1 MTRKRLFTSDTLDAV
16 AYIVLLLAVASW
28 VAILCVKQLTY
39 GLEFDESYLLGVA
52 NNLASGS
59 GYVDDGVTFLSTSE
73 PFSPV
78 ISTGPTVLIPVS
90 LTWWIFDGDL
100 LAIRFTMLIFF
111 GILLFSVWRL
121 FGNLSG
127 RWASLAAVGGLALV
141 PTVAPD
147 LQNTSLM
154 PGRVVG
160 ELPAL
165 ALLLLAGLLLSK
177 HRYFWSGLCLGL
189 MLLSKLTFAIPA
201 AALIATFFVFELLNR
216 HISPWQFLLR
226 NFCGVAAPL
235 IAFELIK
242 TVTLGP
248 DGYVRHIDAL
258 RDFLGNQDIPWHQLY
273 IFFDEHLEGT
283 LRLLSVPLLTVVV
296 VMIALTWRWTRLRM
310 GSSQNWRDAR
320 DHATGWVIAALS
332 AGLAMMFLWWFFRS
346 QQYSARPALPTVL
359 WLAIASC
366 GVAFSIAT
374 QDRSRSDRISVALA
388 STLCVILLISI
399 VGRTIQI
406 GMDESGSR
414 MLAEQR
420 AAASWL
426 QENRQGVP
434 TDGYW
439 TNPELLILSGLPPDK
454 APLQDVAAYSAIRA
468 LNKKGVAD
476 AQAYNELCLQMILT
490 SQTVTLCK
498 AFPTSG
504 PIDE

>member
-1 MTRKRLFTSDTLDAV
+1 MTRKRLFTSNTLDAV

-28 VAILCVKQLTY
+28 VAILCAKQLTY

-52 NNLASGS
+52 SNLASGS

-100 LAIRFTMLIFF
+100 LAVRITMLIFF
-111 GILLFSVWRL
+111 GILLFSIWRL
-121 FGNLSG
+121 FGNLGG

-165 ALLLLAGLLLSK
+165 ALLLLAGVLLSK
-177 HRYFWSGLCLGL
+177 HRYFWSGLCLGVV
-189 MLLSKLTFAIPA
+189 LLSKLTFTIPA
-201 AALIATFFVFELLNR
+201 ALLIATFFLFEQLNR
-216 HISPWQFLLR
+216 HIGSWRYLLR
-226 NFCGVAAPL
+226 ILCGVAVPL
-235 IAFELIK
+235 LTFELIK
-242 TVTLGP
+242 AVTLGP
-248 DGYVRHIDAL
+248 EGYVRHIDAL
-258 RDFLGNQDIPWHQLY
+258 RDFLGNQDIPWQQLY
-273 IFFDEHLEGT
+273 IFIDEHLEGT
-283 LRLLSVPLLTVVV
+283 LRLFSLPLFAVTVIL
-296 VMIALTWRWTRLRM
+296 IALSWRWKRLHVA
-310 GSSQNWRDAR
+310 SSPKKRDGCH
-320 DHATGWVIAALS
+320 HATGWVITALS
-332 AGLAMMFLWWFFRS
+332 LGLAIMFLWWFFRS

-366 GVAFSIAT
+366 GIAFSIGT
-374 QDRSRSDRISVALA
+374 QDRSRSDRFSLALT
-388 STLCVILLISI
+388 STLYVLLLISI
-399 VGRTIQI
+399 IGRTIQI

-414 MLAEQR
+414 MLSEQR

-468 LNKKGVAD
+468 MNKKGVAD
-476 AQAYNELCLQMILT
+476 AQVYNELCLQMILA
-490 SQTVTLCK
+490 SPAVTLCK
-498 AFPTSG
+498 AFPTLD

>member
-1 MTRKRLFTSDTLDAV
+1 MIQKRLFTRNTLETASYV
-16 AYIVLLLAVASW
+16 VLLLAVTLW
-28 VAILCVKQLTY
+28 GVILCAKQLTY

-52 NNLASGS
+52 SNLASGV

-100 LAIRFTMLIFF
+100 ISVRITMLIFF
-111 GILLFSVWRL
+111 GILVYSIWQL
-121 FGNLSG
+121 FGNLGG

-189 MLLSKLTFAIPA
+189 MLLSKLTFGIPA
-201 AALIATFFVFELLNR
+201 VVLIAAFFVFEVLNR
-216 HISPWQFLLR
+216 HIGSWRYLLR
-226 NFCGVAAPL
+226 ILCGVTVPL
-235 IAFELIK
+235 VTFELIK
-242 TVTLGP
+242 AVALGQSGYMRHVTA
-248 DGYVRHIDAL
+248 VRE
-258 RDFLGNQDIPWHQLY
+258 FLGRQDVPWRQLY
-273 IFFDEHLEGT
+273 IFIDEHFEGT
-283 LRLLSVPLLTVVV
+283 LQLLSLSLVTVVV
-296 VMIALTWRWTRLRM
+296 IMIALSWRRTRLSM
-310 GSSQNWRDAR
+310 GSSQNERDAR
-320 DHATGWVIAALS
+320 DHATGWVIAAVSL
-332 AGLAMMFLWWFFRS
+332 GLAMMFLWWFFRS
-346 QQYSARPALPTVL
+346 QQYSARPALPPVL

-366 GVAFSIAT
+366 GVAFSIGT
-374 QDRSRSDRISVALA
+374 QDRSRSDRFSLAL
-388 STLCVILLISI
+388 TLTLYAVLLASI

-406 GMDESGSR
+406 GIDESGSR

-476 AQAYNELCLQMILT
+476 AQVYNELCLNMILI
-490 SQTVTLCK
+490 SESVTLCK
-498 AFPTSG
+498 AFPSSG

>member
-1 MTRKRLFTSDTLDAV
+1 MTQKRLFTRDTLDAV
-16 AYIVLLLAVASW
+16 AYVVLLLAVTSW
-28 VAILCVKQLTY
+28 VVILCAKQLTY

-52 NNLASGS
+52 SNLASGA

-78 ISTGPTVLIPVS
+78 ISTGPTVLIPMS

-100 LAIRFTMLIFF
+100 LAVRITMLIFF
-111 GILLFSVWRL
+111 GILLFSIWRL
-121 FGNLSG
+121 FGNLGG

-165 ALLLLAGLLLSK
+165 ALLVLAGLFLSK
-177 HRYFWSGLCLGL
+177 HRYFWSGLCLGS
-189 MLLSKLTFAIPA
+189 MLLSKMTFTIPA
-201 AALIATFFVFELLNR
+201 AVLIAAFFVFELLNR
-216 HISPWQFLLR
+216 YIGPWQFLLR

-235 IAFELIK
+235 IAFEFIK
-242 TVTLGP
+242 AVTLGP
-248 DGYVRHIDAL
+248 EGYVRHIDAL
-258 RDFLGNQDIPWHQLY
+258 RGFLGNQDIPWRQVY
-273 IFFDEHLEGT
+273 IFIDEHLEGA
-283 LRLLSVPLLTVVV
+283 LRLFSLPLLAVTV
-296 VMIALTWRWTRLRM
+296 VMIALSWRWQRLHV
-310 GSSQNWRDAR
+310 GSSSTERDAR
-320 DHATGWVIAALS
+320 NHATSWVIAALS
-332 AGLAMMFLWWFFRS
+332 LGLAMMFLWWFFRS

-366 GVAFSIAT
+366 GVAFSIGT
-374 QDRSRSDRISVALA
+374 QDRSRSDRFSLALT
-388 STLCVILLISI
+388 STLYVVLLISI
-399 VGRTIQI
+399 IGRTIQI

-414 MLAEQR
+414 MLGEQR

-468 LNKKGVAD
+468 MNKKGVAD
-476 AQAYNELCLQMILT
+476 AQVYNELCLQMILT
-490 SQTVTLCK
+490 SPTVTLCK
-498 AFPTSG
+498 AFPTLD